1 MDSIVELKP
10 LSVEKVEQVEDKFNL
25 NIDNYEG
32 PLELLLDL
40 AKSQKVDLMKISI
53 VQLADEYLKFINNIK
68 KNLELAADFLVMA
81 TWLAYLKSRL
91 LLPDDFE
98 DDFSAIQMAEKLK
111 LQLRK
116 LEAIRFLS
124 DKLVSQKQLGRDI
137 FTKGIREGIKKIS
150 TSKYAVSLYEL
161 IKSYAEIKRKQNF
174 SIMNISKLPVYTM
187 EEAIKKIT
195 SLLKDLTDWRDIKDV
210 VPGSFSGSK
219 NLKKSGLE
227 LQSEFIERGI
237 NLYEISNKWSF
248 RTAENLSKKIASEVV
263 QQRKLSKATIETLA
277 IIAYHQPVT
286 RSEIEEIRGVSFS
299 TGTLEILFELGW
311 VKPQGRKE
319 IPGKP
324 LLYVTTDTF
333 LSHFNLKSLSDLP
346 NSEELASA
354 GLIDSRLDRSIFGT
368 NKFAKDDLDKQS
380 KEDIFSNIDDMLSE
394 TLNQKDN

>member
-1 MDSIVELKP
+1 MSSIVELKP
-10 LSVEKVEQVEDKFNL
+10 SIQEKQEDEFNL

-91 LLPDDFE
+91 LPDDYE
-98 DDFSAIQMAEKLK
+98 DDFSALQMAEKLK

-137 FTKGIREGIKKIS
+137 FTKGIREGIKSIS

-195 SLLKDLTDWRDIKDV
+195 SLLKELTEWRDIKDV

-219 NLKKSGLE
+219 NLQKSGLAGTFAGSLE
-227 LQSEFIERGI
+227 LVREG
-237 NLYEISNKWSF
+237 K
-248 RTAENLSKKIASEVV
+248 LSIMQKKIFD
-263 QQRKLSKATIETLA
+263 KILIKAT
-277 IIAYHQPVT
+277 
-286 RSEIEEIRGVSFS
+286 
-299 TGTLEILFELGW
+299 
-311 VKPQGRKE
+311 
-319 IPGKP
+319 
-324 LLYVTTDTF
+324 
-333 LSHFNLKSLSDLP
+333 
-346 NSEELASA
+346 
-354 GLIDSRLDRSIFGT
+354 
-368 NKFAKDDLDKQS
+368 
-380 KEDIFSNIDDMLSE
+380 
-394 TLNQKDN
+394 

>member
-1 MDSIVELKP
+1 MSSIVELKP
-10 LSVEKVEQVEDKFNL
+10 SIQEKQEDEFNL

-53 VQLADEYLKFINNIK
+53 VQLADEYLKFINYIK

-91 LLPDDFE
+91 LLPDDYE
-98 DDFSAIQMAEKLK
+98 DDFSALQMAEKLK

-116 LEAIRFLS
+116 LEVIRFLS

-137 FTKGIREGIKKIS
+137 FTKGIREGIKSIS

-195 SLLKDLTDWRDIKDV
+195 SLLKELTEWRDIKDV

-219 NLKKSGLE
+219 NLQKSGLAGTFAGSLE
-227 LQSEFIERGI
+227 LVREG
-237 NLYEISNKWSF
+237 K
-248 RTAENLSKKIASEVV
+248 LSIMQKKIFD
-263 QQRKLSKATIETLA
+263 KILIKAT
-277 IIAYHQPVT
+277 
-286 RSEIEEIRGVSFS
+286 
-299 TGTLEILFELGW
+299 
-311 VKPQGRKE
+311 
-319 IPGKP
+319 
-324 LLYVTTDTF
+324 
-333 LSHFNLKSLSDLP
+333 
-346 NSEELASA
+346 
-354 GLIDSRLDRSIFGT
+354 
-368 NKFAKDDLDKQS
+368 
-380 KEDIFSNIDDMLSE
+380 
-394 TLNQKDN
+394 

>member
-10 LSVEKVEQVEDKFNL
+10 LSVEHEEQVEDKFNL

-111 LQLRK
+111 MQLRK

-150 TSKYAVSLYEL
+150 NSKYEVSLYEL

-195 SLLKDLTDWRDIKDV
+195 SLLKELTDWRDIKDV

-219 NLKKSGLE
+219 NLRKSGLAGTFAGSLE
-227 LQSEFIERGI
+227 LVREGKLLIMQ
-237 NLYEISNKWSF
+237 
-248 RTAENLSKKIASEVV
+248 KKNFDKI
-263 QQRKLSKATIETLA
+263 LIKA
-277 IIAYHQPVT
+277 
-286 RSEIEEIRGVSFS
+286 
-299 TGTLEILFELGW
+299 
-311 VKPQGRKE
+311 K
-319 IPGKP
+319 
-324 LLYVTTDTF
+324 
-333 LSHFNLKSLSDLP
+333 
-346 NSEELASA
+346 
-354 GLIDSRLDRSIFGT
+354 
-368 NKFAKDDLDKQS
+368 
-380 KEDIFSNIDDMLSE
+380 
-394 TLNQKDN
+394 

>member
-1 MDSIVELKP
+1 MSSIVELKP
-10 LSVEKVEQVEDKFNL
+10 SIQEKQEDEFNL

-91 LLPDDFE
+91 LLPDDYE
-98 DDFSAIQMAEKLK
+98 DDFSALQMAEKLK

-137 FTKGIREGIKKIS
+137 FTKGIREGIKSIS

-195 SLLKDLTDWRDIKDV
+195 SLLKELTEWRDIKDV

-219 NLKKSGLE
+219 NLQKSGLAGAFAGSLE
-227 LQSEFIERGI
+227 LVREG
-237 NLYEISNKWSF
+237 K
-248 RTAENLSKKIASEVV
+248 LSIMQKKIFD
-263 QQRKLSKATIETLA
+263 KILIKAT
-277 IIAYHQPVT
+277 
-286 RSEIEEIRGVSFS
+286 
-299 TGTLEILFELGW
+299 
-311 VKPQGRKE
+311 
-319 IPGKP
+319 
-324 LLYVTTDTF
+324 
-333 LSHFNLKSLSDLP
+333 
-346 NSEELASA
+346 
-354 GLIDSRLDRSIFGT
+354 
-368 NKFAKDDLDKQS
+368 
-380 KEDIFSNIDDMLSE
+380 
-394 TLNQKDN
+394 

>member
-10 LSVEKVEQVEDKFNL
+10 LSVEHEEQVEDKFNL

-111 LQLRK
+111 MQLRK

-150 TSKYAVSLYEL
+150 NSKYEVSLYEL

-195 SLLKDLTDWRDIKDV
+195 SLLKELIDWRDIKDV

-219 NLKKSGLE
+219 K
-227 LQSEFIERGI
+227 F
-237 NLYEISNKWSF
+237 
-248 RTAENLSKKIASEVV
+248 KKIRIS
-263 QQRKLSKATIETLA
+263 RNICWKL
-277 IIAYHQPVT
+277 
-286 RSEIEEIRGVSFS
+286 RVS
-299 TGTLEILFELGW
+299 
-311 VKPQGRKE
+311 
-319 IPGKP
+319 
-324 LLYVTTDTF
+324 
-333 LSHFNLKSLSDLP
+333 
-346 NSEELASA
+346 
-354 GLIDSRLDRSIFGT
+354 
-368 NKFAKDDLDKQS
+368 
-380 KEDIFSNIDDMLSE
+380 
-394 TLNQKDN
+394 

>member
-10 LSVEKVEQVEDKFNL
+10 LSVEHEEQVEDKFNL

-111 LQLRK
+111 MQLRK

-150 TSKYAVSLYEL
+150 NSKYEVSLYEL

-195 SLLKDLTDWRDIKDV
+195 SLLKELIDWRDIKDV

-219 NLKKSGLE
+219 NLRKSGLAGRFAGSLE
-227 LQSEFIERGI
+227 LVREG
-237 NLYEISNKWSF
+237 
-248 RTAENLSKKIASEVV
+248 
-263 QQRKLSKATIETLA
+263 KLSIMQKKNFDKILIKA
-277 IIAYHQPVT
+277 
-286 RSEIEEIRGVSFS
+286 
-299 TGTLEILFELGW
+299 
-311 VKPQGRKE
+311 K
-319 IPGKP
+319 
-324 LLYVTTDTF
+324 
-333 LSHFNLKSLSDLP
+333 
-346 NSEELASA
+346 
-354 GLIDSRLDRSIFGT
+354 
-368 NKFAKDDLDKQS
+368 
-380 KEDIFSNIDDMLSE
+380 
-394 TLNQKDN
+394 

>member
-10 LSVEKVEQVEDKFNL
+10 LSLDQAEDKFNL

-124 DKLVSQKQLGRDI
+124 DKLVSHKQLGRDI
-137 FTKGIREGIKKIS
+137 FTKGIREGIKTIS
-150 TSKYAVSLYEL
+150 TSKYSVSLYEL

-187 EEAIKKIT
+187 EEAIKKDYKFT
-195 SLLKDLTDWRDIKDV
+195 QR
-210 VPGSFSGSK
+210 
-219 NLKKSGLE
+219 
-227 LQSEFIERGI
+227 I
-237 NLYEISNKWSF
+237 N
-248 RTAENLSKKIASEVV
+248 
-263 QQRKLSKATIETLA
+263 
-277 IIAYHQPVT
+277 
-286 RSEIEEIRGVSFS
+286 
-299 TGTLEILFELGW
+299 
-311 VKPQGRKE
+311 
-319 IPGKP
+319 
-324 LLYVTTDTF
+324 
-333 LSHFNLKSLSDLP
+333 
-346 NSEELASA
+346 
-354 GLIDSRLDRSIFGT
+354 
-368 NKFAKDDLDKQS
+368 
-380 KEDIFSNIDDMLSE
+380 
-394 TLNQKDN
+394 

>member
-1 MDSIVELKP
+1 MTSIVELKT
-10 LSVEKVEQVEDKFNL
+10 SFEEKLENKFSL

-81 TWLAYLKSRL
+81 AWLAYLKSRL

-98 DDFSAIQMAEKLK
+98 DDFSALQMAEKLK

-124 DKLVSQKQLGRDI
+124 DKLVLQKQLGRDI
-137 FTKGIREGIKKIS
+137 FTKGIREGIKSIS

-195 SLLKDLTDWRDIKDV
+195 SLLKELTEWRDIKDLI
-210 VPGSFSGSK
+210 PGSFSGSK
-219 NLKKSGLE
+219 
-227 LQSEFIERGI
+227 I
-237 NLYEISNKWSF
+237 
-248 RTAENLSKKIASEVV
+248 
-263 QQRKLSKATIETLA
+263 
-277 IIAYHQPVT
+277 
-286 RSEIEEIRGVSFS
+286 
-299 TGTLEILFELGW
+299 
-311 VKPQGRKE
+311 
-319 IPGKP
+319 
-324 LLYVTTDTF
+324 
-333 LSHFNLKSLSDLP
+333 
-346 NSEELASA
+346 
-354 GLIDSRLDRSIFGT
+354 
-368 NKFAKDDLDKQS
+368 
-380 KEDIFSNIDDMLSE
+380 
-394 TLNQKDN
+394 